1 MSEFLK
7 SKALAAAAGGGGA
20 GFSLWLDPE
29 RWPVPP
35 LKLPGRGFSVWQDPA
50 RWPKV
55 ALRLPGRGFTVWTQE
70 AAWPKSRIQVPGAG
84 HTLWLKPESWPK
96 LILKEVPAAAHV
108 EVGVPAEASAGA
120 KLNPLAEMRGV
131 LEPERHESSPPD
143 PIASKAV
150 IAFPVGG
157 HVPTSAIS
165 TAPSGALPLLEPAAK
180 SEAESS
186 ETALHGNRPAPT
198 KIVTGVF
205 PPSATSSSMPLQ
217 VAQNK
222 AFTLWTKP
230 AQVQPVP
237 MKNGMTAAQFAAAS
251 APAGVPATRHQG
263 VGGIAAS
270 AASPVNVAGGASNIS
285 VPAARG
291 AALESGPARTGFSL
305 DRWLPLG
312 AALVAIM
319 GLNALISAGESRK
332 AAVGTAE
339 IAGMNQQVAEV
350 SKGLASMKERN
361 SAELT
366 AFNEKTAVLETQ
378 AVALK
383 QQKDLLVTDL
393 AKALEASRRTETRLA
408 EQDALIARMGSE
420 VEAAKLQASKAGT
433 EAESKVVSATE
444 EASKVKRE
452 SAAEL
457 TQLRESLARLEAEK
471 AAAIKAAAEA
481 ATALNEAKAKL
492 EAAPKA
498 P

>member
-7 SKALAAAAGGGGA
+7 SKASAAAAGGGGA

-29 RWPVPP
+29 SWPVPP

-96 LILKEVPAAAHV
+96 LILKEVPAASHV
-108 EVGVPAEASAGA
+108 EAGVPAAPAVGA
-120 KLNPLAEMRGV
+120 ETSLPTVTENDLET
-131 LEPERHESSPPD
+131 LEP
-143 PIASKAV
+143 KAATENSTVPETV
-150 IAFPVGG
+150 IAFPAAASASSVSP
-157 HVPTSAIS
+157 VRADPSPTTEPGPVSPVILAS
-165 TAPSGALPLLEPAAK
+165 ERKLEP
-180 SEAESS
+180 
-186 ETALHGNRPAPT
+186 ETN

-205 PPSATSSSMPLQ
+205 PPSASMPLK
-217 VAQNK
+217 VTQNK

-230 AQVQPVP
+230 GQVQPVA
-237 MKNGMTAAQFAAAS
+237 MKNGLTAAQFAALG
-251 APAGVPATRHQG
+251 AP
-263 VGGIAAS
+263 VGTSPS
-270 AASPVNVAGGASNIS
+270 AANGSTVAVAPSAAAIGPA
-285 VPAARG
+285 PAARV
-291 AALESGPARTGFSL
+291 AARETAPVRSGLSL

-312 AALVAIM
+312 AGLVAIM

-332 AAVGTAE
+332 AAVGSAE

-350 SKGLASMKERN
+350 SKGLASMKERS

-366 AFNEKTAVLETQ
+366 AFNEKTAALETQ

-393 AKALEASRRTETRLA
+393 AKALEAARRTEARLA
-408 EQDALIARMGSE
+408 EQDALITHMTSE
-420 VEAAKLQASKAGT
+420 VEAAKLQASKSVT
-433 EAESKVVSATE
+433 EADSKVVSATE
-444 EASKVKRE
+444 EASRVKRE
-452 SAAEL
+452 SGAEV
-457 TQLRESLARLEAEK
+457 TQLREALARVEAEK

-481 ATALNEAKAKL
+481 ATALNEAKTML
-492 EAAPKA
+492 ESAPKA